1 VPLAGWNPE
10 TSDEDEPTIPYNV
23 EWKLSINHRRRAGE
37 SEPGIDVSPRNFW
50 KHTLQP
56 KLVKASAKKP
66 CQVDDT
72 EIVMSTTHR
81 KTRPLTGKNCN
92 VTTITITFFYT
103 YVGTSKPPK
112 GSATTNQL
120 GEIQARIGDGPVLS
134 QGACIRKAFALMR
147 CPGPPCRKGG
157 HCWIHGKHHPLHPH
171 HVRLKILA
179 DHLQAGKPL
188 NGYDDVPETFRRLV
202 LDDEREER
210 GNGTRK

>member
-1 VPLAGWNPE
+1 MQATLRVTIVWVPKVTNRSLRPRPPGAASSAGKAPVSVPLAGWNPE

-134 QGACIRKAFALMR
+134 QGACIRKAFAD
-147 CPGPPCRKGG
+147 RKS
-157 HCWIHGKHHPLHPH
+157 
-171 HVRLKILA
+171 V
-179 DHLQAGKPL
+179 
-188 NGYDDVPETFRRLV
+188 V
-202 LDDEREER
+202 
-210 GNGTRK
+210 